1 MTMKKSIFLAALV
14 VAMSAVSCVE
24 DINNDAPTTN
34 DAPTINDVPTV
45 NDGAVIFEASFG
57 AISKAVLEPGREESK
72 VAWEAGD
79 QVSVLADEG
88 NYLYTAAS
96 AGYSTTL
103 STEATDVPSGAEFY
117 AVYPYDADAA
127 LAKGVITTVLPD
139 EQTAVLGSFSTHLA
153 VAKASGNQFAFKNV
167 CGLVKI
173 KVSDP
178 GVTKVELKGNN
189 GEIVAGGIEVTVA
202 DEPTWE
208 ATENG
213 TKTVSLV
220 AEEGDLAE
228 GVYYFAV
235 LPQTFDE
242 GFTVT
247 AYKGENAWDVRN
259 VSSSVTI
266 ARCGIIGSNSFGVEG
281 TGTEADPYI
290 LDCAQD
296 LVEMRNLAPV
306 GGETWFKMTKNIDLK
321 GINWVPV
328 NNDEDFERK
337 IHFDGNGKT
346 ISNLSCNSNSY
357 SGYPSFF
364 GVLYGSCKNLKFDN
378 ATITGTGTSGVIG
391 GYVGTTDKPALV
403 ENVTI
408 TNSTVES
415 SGDRAG
421 GVAGD
426 AKEATFK
433 NVSFQGTVESKKT
446 DDEDG
451 AHSGGF
457 VGKTETTAVFE
468 NCSVEATVKGQ
479 AINLGGFVGKVTG
492 EIKCTGC
499 SVKASVNSSQ
509 HYAGG
514 FVGYMGDAT
523 DVTITGCHF
532 SGTVTGKSSV
542 AGLVSA
548 VETGGKLTLKNS
560 YVQGEVTPSGT
571 KGGGLIGG
579 VSGTADVENCWAD
592 VTLNMPNNQ
601 FGGGV
606 VGGAPGAI
614 TIRNCFMTG
623 LINVGRGCGCIAG
636 QLKGSSPTVEGCIA
650 WGDITTN
657 RSATQYSP
665 GAVVGNIQV
674 NGNFKNCWRNPAMV
688 LTDDYMKLVDHE
700 NVENGRPALPDYTTT
715 DQNQYAYHGMAAAE
729 GATISSVAKELG
741 WDEDIWD
748 LSGDV
753 PALK

>member
-1 MTMKKSIFLAALV
+1 MTMKKLSFFAALV
-14 VAMSAVSCVE
+14 VAMSAVSCVK
-24 DINNDAPTTN
+24 DINGDTPATN
-34 DAPTINDVPTV
+34 DTPAV
-45 NDGAVIFEASFG
+45 NYGAVTFEASFG
-57 AISKAVLEPGREESK
+57 AMSKAVLEPGSKESK

-79 QVSVLADEG
+79 KVSVLADEG
-88 NYLYTAAS
+88 KYLYTAAS

-103 STEATDVPSGAEFY
+103 STEATDVPSDVEFY

-127 LAKGVITTVLPD
+127 LAEGVITTVLPD
-139 EQTAVLGSFSTHLA
+139 VQTAVLGSFSTHLA

-173 KVSDP
+173 TVSDP

-189 GEIVAGGIEVTVA
+189 DEIVAGGIEVTVA
-202 DEPTWE
+202 DEPTWV

-213 TKTVSLV
+213 TTTVSLV

-247 AYKGENAWDVRN
+247 AYKGANAWDVRK

-266 ARCGIIGSNSFGVEG
+266 DRCGIIGSNSFGVEG

-306 GGETWFKMTKNIDLK
+306 DGETWFKMTKNIDLK

-328 NNDEDFERK
+328 NNDQDFERK
-337 IHFDGNGKT
+337 IHFDGNDKT

-364 GVLYGSCKNLKFDN
+364 GVLYGSCKNLTFDN
-378 ATITGTGTSGVIG
+378 ATITGTGASGVIG
-391 GYVGTTDKPALV
+391 GYVGTKDKPAVV

-408 TNSTVES
+408 TNSTVTS

-426 AKEATFK
+426 AKEATFR

-446 DDEDG
+446 DDEVG
-451 AHSGGF
+451 AQSGGF

-468 NCSVEATVKGQ
+468 NCSVDATVKGQ
-479 AINLGGFVGKVTG
+479 ARNLGGFVGTITG
-492 EIKCTGC
+492 EVTCKGC

-532 SGTVTGKSSV
+532 SGTVTGNSSV

-548 VETGGKLTLKNS
+548 VETGGKLTLKKS

-606 VGGAPGAI
+606 VGGAPGKI
-614 TIRNCFMTG
+614 TIKNCFMAG
-623 LINVGRGCGCIAG
+623 LINVSRGCGCIAG
-636 QLKGSSPTVEGCIA
+636 QLNGSSPTVEGCIA
-650 WGDITTN
+650 WGNITTK

-688 LTDDYMKLVDHE
+688 LTDVAMKLVDHDD
-700 NVENGRPALPDYTTT
+700 VADTRPPLPTYEGTTA
-715 DQNQYAYHGMAAAE
+715 DKNQYAYHGKAAAAD
-729 GATISSVAKELG
+729 ATISSVAKTIG
-741 WDEDIWD
+741 WDENIWD